1 MAEDRLQHALDAI
14 DARNQGDPN
23 EITVRGTTRPKELA
37 HAELATAWI
46 ERLVENPS
54 DELRLAARSHHLRRW
69 AIARSDYPEGRAGYH
84 RWRRALQRL
93 HADEVGAIL
102 ENEGYAESTVTRVRA
117 LVRKQGLE
125 RGDDPEVQ
133 ALEDALC
140 LVFLETQLASTAA
153 KLGDPEKTVDVLRKT
168 AHKMSAHARALAGE
182 LPLDDSER
190 ALLDRAVR

>member
-1 MAEDRLQHALDAI
+1 MGEERLQHAIAAI
-14 DARNQGDPN
+14 DARNQDDPN
-23 EITVRGTTRPKELA
+23 QILVRGATRPKELA
-37 HAELATAWI
+37 HAELATEWV
-46 ERLVENPS
+46 ERLVEDPS

-69 AIARSDYPEGRAGYH
+69 AIARSEYPAGRGGYH
-84 RWRRALQRL
+84 RWRKALQRL

-102 ENEGYAESTVTRVRA
+102 ENEGYAEPTVARVRA

-168 AHKMSAHARALAGE
+168 AHKMSARALELAGR
-182 LPLDDSER
+182 LPLSEDEQTLLER
-190 ALLDRAVR
+190 ALR

>member
-1 MAEDRLQHALDAI
+1 MGEDRLRNALDAI

-23 EITVRGTTRPKELA
+23 QIFVRGATRPKELA
-37 HAELATAWI
+37 HAELATEWV
-46 ERLVENPS
+46 ERLVEDPS

-69 AIARSDYPEGRAGYH
+69 AISRSKYPAGRGGYH
-84 RWRRALQRL
+84 RWRKALQRL

-102 ENEGYAESTVTRVRA
+102 ENEGYAEPTVARVRA

-168 AHKMSAHARALAGE
+168 AHKMSARALELAGG
-182 LPLDDSER
+182 LPLSEDEQTLLER
-190 ALLDRAVR
+190 ALR

>member
-1 MAEDRLQHALDAI
+1 MGEDRLRDALDAI

-23 EITVRGTTRPKELA
+23 QIFVRGATRPKELA
-37 HAELATAWI
+37 HAELATEWV
-46 ERLVENPS
+46 ERLVEDPS

-69 AIARSDYPEGRAGYH
+69 AISRSEYPAGRGGYH
-84 RWRRALQRL
+84 RWRKALQRL

-102 ENEGYAESTVTRVRA
+102 ENEGYAEPTVARVRA

-168 AHKMSAHARALAGE
+168 AHKMSARALELAGE
-182 LPLDDSER
+182 LPLSEAER
-190 ALLDRAVR
+190 ALLERALR

>member
-1 MAEDRLQHALDAI
+1 MGEDRLRDALDAI

-23 EITVRGTTRPKELA
+23 QILVRGATRPKELA
-37 HAELATAWI
+37 HAELATEWV
-46 ERLVENPS
+46 ERLVEDPS

-69 AIARSDYPEGRAGYH
+69 AISRSEYPAGRGGYH
-84 RWRRALQRL
+84 RWRKALQRL

-102 ENEGYAESTVTRVRA
+102 ENEGYAEPTVARVRA

-168 AHKMSAHARALAGE
+168 AHKMSARALELAGE
-182 LPLDDSER
+182 LPLSEAER
-190 ALLDRAVR
+190 ALLERALR